1 MKVAIS
7 SESSCDL
14 PQEIIDRYNVKII
27 PYHIQVGDMVFEDG
41 AIPTAE
47 LFERADALK
56 TLPKTAAINEVEFEE
71 YFNRLKEEY
80 DAVVH
85 ISLSSEITSATKN
98 AENVAKRLGDV
109 HVVDSR
115 TLSSGIGLL
124 VIYACQLAEKGLDAA
139 TIAEKVRARTPYVQ
153 CSSVIERL
161 DYLYKGGRCN
171 SLQLLGANLLKLR
184 PRIVIRNGVIGN
196 DKKYRGDIVRVQEK
210 YCKEILEDFPNPDLS
225 CVIIV
230 YTTATPEMIAA
241 SRKACE
247 EAGFKNIYEAVAGG
261 TVASHCG
268 AHTLGIMYIN
278 DGNIA
283 RD

>member
-14 PQEIIDRYNVKII
+14 PQELIDRYNVKII

-41 AIPTAE
+41 AISTAE
-47 LFERADALK
+47 LFERADALN
-56 TLPKTAAINEVEFEE
+56 TLPKTSAINEVEFEE
-71 YFNRLKEEY
+71 HFSKLKEEY
-80 DAVVH
+80 DSVVH

-98 AENVAKRLGDV
+98 AESVAKRLGDV
-109 HVVDSR
+109 YVVDSR

-124 VIYACQLAEKGLDAA
+124 VIYACQLAEKGLDAKD
-139 TIAEKVRARTPYVQ
+139 IAEKVRARTPYVQ

-184 PRIVIRNGVIGN
+184 PRIVIRDGVIGN
-196 DKKYRGDIVRVQEK
+196 DKKYRGNIVRVQEK

-241 SRKACE
+241 SRKACV

-268 AHTLGIMYIN
+268 AHTLGIMYLN
-278 DGNIA
+278 DGNII